1 MSKIYTIE
9 QVNSYIKNIFVRDC
23 VLGRI
28 CIKGEVSNCK
38 YHNSGHIYFS
48 LKDGKSQLNCVMFSG
63 KRMNGLDFKLEDGQS
78 VEADGQIDVYVRDGN
93 YRFYASSIKKS
104 GMGELYE
111 KYSELKDR
119 LYKEGLFDNSHKK
132 KIPNYIKTLGVVTG
146 ENAAAMH
153 DIENVTWRR
162 NPYVR
167 IVHAP
172 AIVQGERAAS
182 SIVKALRRLDA
193 YGTDVIILGR
203 GGGSI
208 EDLWSFNEEAVVRA
222 VYELKTPVISAVG
235 HEINMALTD
244 YAADLRAPTPSAA
257 AEMAVY
263 EYTALEQY
271 LVDVHSELLYGVA
284 DRIDRARD
292 ILEKSERSIEYFNPG
307 KIIERKKE
315 KLESVRYRMTELA
328 RRNLDDTIRTL
339 ERLSDEIYDEMH
351 KKLAQTSHQM
361 DIFHEKLRRLSPL
374 EKIES
379 GYGYISKNGMT
390 VRSVKETAAGER
402 ISVTLKDGSLLCN
415 IENIEYGE
423 LQVRHEDKH

>member
-63 KRMNGLDFKLEDGQS
+63 KRLNGLDFKLEDGQS

-93 YRFYASSIKKS
+93 YRFYASSIRKS
-104 GMGELYE
+104 GKGELYE
-111 KYSELKDR
+111 KYNELKEK
-119 LYKEGLFDNSHKK
+119 LYKEGLFDSEHKK
-132 KIPNYIKTLGVVTG
+132 KIPAYVKTLGVVTG

-162 NPYVR
+162 NPYIH

-172 AIVQGERAAS
+172 AIVQGERGAA
-182 SIVKALRRLDA
+182 SIVKALKKLDA

-235 HEINMALTD
+235 HEINVALTD

-263 EYTALEQY
+263 EYAALEQHF
-271 LVDVHSELLYGVA
+271 VDIHSELIYGVMN
-284 DRIDRARD
+284 RIDRARE
-292 ILEKSERSIEYFNPG
+292 ILANGERNLEYLNPG
-307 KIIERKKE
+307 KTVERKKE
-315 KLESVRYRMTELA
+315 KLESVRQRMSELVG
-328 RRNLDDTIRTL
+328 RNLNDTIQL
-339 ERLSDEIYDEMH
+339 LAGLSDEIQNEMH
-351 KKLAQTSHQM
+351 LKLAQTNHRM

-379 GYGYISKNGMT
+379 GYGYVSKNGKT
-390 VRSVKETAAGER
+390 VKSVKEATVGDR
-402 ISVTLKDGSLLCN
+402 ISITLKDGNLLCN
-415 IENIEYGE
+415 VEKIEHGE
-423 LQVRHEDKH
+423 L